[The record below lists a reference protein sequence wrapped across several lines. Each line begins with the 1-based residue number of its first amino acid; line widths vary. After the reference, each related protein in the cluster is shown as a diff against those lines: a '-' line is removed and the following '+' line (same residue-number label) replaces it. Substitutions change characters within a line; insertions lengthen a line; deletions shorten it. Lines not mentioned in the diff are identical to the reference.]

1 MSQLLFYN
9 TEKDEMRVYDCCV
22 CEVKRMED
30 VPLDCTSL
38 EDTVTKT
45 MYIPSDEA
53 TAVFNIREVVAELDP
68 TTMKRIAKYNKD
80 KELEE
85 LNYKIQSA
93 EDMLKGLNEE
103 MAEKEK
109 KLELMQELLRQI
121 WEDDCF
127 DEAMYS
133 RTDKYDYDED
143 DWNDYD

>member
-9 TEKDEMRVYDCCV
+9 TENDEMRVYDCCV
-22 CEVKRMED
+22 CEAQRMED

-38 EDTVTKT
+38 DDMVTQT

-80 KELEE
+80 KELED

-93 EDMLKGLNEE
+93 EDRLKGLNEE

-109 KLELMQELLRQI
+109 KLELMQDFLRQI

>member
-9 TEKDEMRVYDCCV
+9 TENDEMRVYDCYGCK
-22 CEVKRMED
+22 VKQQEGTK
-30 VPLDCTSL
+30 LDGSSL
-38 EDTVTKT
+38 EDMVEQT
-45 MYIPSDEA
+45 MYRPSDRA
-53 TAVFNIREVVAELDP
+53 NAVFNIKEVVADLDP
-68 TTMKRIAKYNKD
+68 TTMKKIAKYNKD

-103 MAEKEK
+103 MVEKEK

-127 DEAMYS
+127 DEAIYS

-143 DWNDYD
+143 YLED

>member
-9 TEKDEMRVYDCCV
+9 TENDEMRVYDCYV
-22 CEVKRMED
+22 SEVKRREGINF
-30 VPLDCTSL
+30 DCTSL

-85 LNYKIQSA
+85 LNNKIQSA
-93 EDMLKGLNEE
+93 EDRLKRLNDE

-109 KLELMQELLRQI
+109 KLELIQNLGRQI

-127 DEAMYS
+127 DEAIYS
-133 RTDKYDYDED
+133 RTDKYDYDGE
-143 DWNDYD
+143 

>member
-9 TEKDEMRVYDCCV
+9 TENDEMRVYDCCV

-38 EDTVTKT
+38 DDTVAKT
-45 MYIPSDEA
+45 MYIPSDQA
-53 TAVFNIREVVAELDP
+53 NAVFNIKDVVAELDP
-68 TTMKRIAKYNKD
+68 TTMKRIARYNKD

-93 EDMLKGLNEE
+93 EDRLKRLNDE

-109 KLELMQELLRQI
+109 KLELIQNLGRQI
-121 WEDDCF
+121 WEDDYF
-127 DEAMYS
+127 GEAIYS
-133 RTDKYDYDED
+133 RTDKYDYDGE
-143 DWNDYD
+143 

>member
-9 TEKDEMRVYDCCV
+9 TEKDEMRVYDCYV
-22 CEVKRMED
+22 CEVKRQEGTT
-30 VPLDCTSL
+30 VDCSSL
-38 EDTVTKT
+38 EDMERRT
-45 MYIPSDEA
+45 MYIPSDQA
-53 TAVFNIREVVAELDP
+53 NAVFNIKEVVAELDP
-68 TTMKRIAKYNKD
+68 TTMKRIARYNKE

-93 EDMLKGLNEE
+93 EDRLKRLNGE

-109 KLELMQELLRQI
+109 KLVLMQELLRQI